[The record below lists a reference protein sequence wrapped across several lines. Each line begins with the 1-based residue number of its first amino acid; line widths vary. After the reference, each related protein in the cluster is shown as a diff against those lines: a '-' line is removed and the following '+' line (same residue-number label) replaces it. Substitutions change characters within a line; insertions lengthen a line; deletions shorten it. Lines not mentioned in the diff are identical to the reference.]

1 MVDLIEVDSSM
12 LAAVGYDPEKRSL
25 VVLFN
30 SGKAYEYHD
39 VPPEEYQGLMEA
51 NSKGQY
57 MNSRIIRVYPDSP
70 FHGWNKRS
78 TEE

>member
-1 MVDLIEVDSSM
+1 MVDLIAVDSSM
-12 LAAVGYDPEKRSL
+12 IAAVGYDPEARSL

-30 SGKAYEYHD
+30 SGKTYEYHE

-51 NSKGQY
+51 DSKGQY

-70 FHGWNKRS
+70 FRGWNKRS
-78 TEE
+78 TQE

>member
-1 MVDLIEVDSSM
+1 MVDLIGVESSM
-12 LAAVGYDPEKRSL
+12 IAAVGYEPEKRTL

-30 SGKAYEYHD
+30 NGKAYKYQD

-51 NSKGQY
+51 ESKGQY

-70 FHGWNKRS
+70 FQGWEKPS
-78 TEE
+78 T